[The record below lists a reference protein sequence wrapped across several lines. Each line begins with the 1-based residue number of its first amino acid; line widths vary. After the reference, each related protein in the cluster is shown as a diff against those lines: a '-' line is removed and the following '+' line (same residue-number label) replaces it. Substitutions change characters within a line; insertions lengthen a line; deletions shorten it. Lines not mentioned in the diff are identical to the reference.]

1 MAHPSFP
8 TSGFTT
14 DHEQIRCWIQHH
26 HGAPARI
33 PGPAASAG
41 GGTITLLVDF
51 LGRRPGPD
59 LEHISWQQWFAQFD
73 DAHLV
78 FRFPAAADDPAF
90 QLCRRRP
97 SAVPHTRSGPEA
109 EVVPGSESRAR
120 STAAFGHTR
129 IP

>member
-1 MAHPSFP
+1 MAQLSVPAG
-8 TSGFTT
+8 GFTT

-41 GGTITLLVDF
+41 GGAITLRVDF

-59 LEHISWQQWFAQFD
+59 LEHISWYQWFTAFD

-78 FRFPAAADDPAF
+78 FRFPAVADGLAF
-90 QLCRRRP
+90 QLCRRSP
-97 SAVPHTRSGPEA
+97 PETSHTRS
-109 EVVPGSESRAR
+109 
-120 STAAFGHTR
+120 
-129 IP
+129 